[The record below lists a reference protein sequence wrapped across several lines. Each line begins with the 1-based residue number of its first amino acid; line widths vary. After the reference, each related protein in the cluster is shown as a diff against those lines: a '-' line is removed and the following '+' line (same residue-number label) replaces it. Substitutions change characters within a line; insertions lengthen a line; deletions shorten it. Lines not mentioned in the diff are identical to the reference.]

1 MILVYESIVLEQLLS
16 NYGSLKPASQLSGVL
31 VENVDSESNSKLT
44 KWNHRGVSMGSSWR
58 ELNV

>member
-44 KWNHRGVSMGSSWR
+44 EWNHRVFQWGAPGG
-58 ELNV
+58 N